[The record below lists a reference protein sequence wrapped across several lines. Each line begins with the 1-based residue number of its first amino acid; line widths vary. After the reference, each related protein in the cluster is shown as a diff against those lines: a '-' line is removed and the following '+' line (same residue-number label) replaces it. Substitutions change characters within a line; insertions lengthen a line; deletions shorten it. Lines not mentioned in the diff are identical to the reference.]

1 MATTTRLAVPISE
14 YLHSSYS
21 PDCDYVDGE
30 LQERNVGE
38 LDHAEV
44 QAALA
49 QWFRSHGKE
58 WNIRAVTELRMR
70 TGPTRFRV
78 ADVCL
83 ISRSEPTEQVPQR
96 PPLAVIEVLS
106 PEDRVSR
113 YQERLDDYRKMGVRH
128 IWVADPQHR
137 RGYDCSTGSWIETTS
152 FAVENS
158 PIAVD
163 LSVIFAE
170 LG

>member
-83 ISRSEPTEQVPQR
+83 IARSEPTEQVQR
-96 PPLAVIEVLS
+96 ENGS
-106 PEDRVSR
+106 
-113 YQERLDDYRKMGVRH
+113 VR
-128 IWVADPQHR
+128 
-137 RGYDCSTGSWIETTS
+137 
-152 FAVENS
+152 FA
-158 PIAVD
+158 
-163 LSVIFAE
+163 F
-170 LG
+170 

>member
-1 MATTTRLAVPISE
+1 MATATRPTITVDD

-30 LQERNVGE
+30 VQERNVGE

-44 QAALA
+44 ETALA
-49 QWFRSHGKE
+49 IWFRSHDKE
-58 WNIRAVTELRMR
+58 WNTRTVVELRIR
-70 TGPTRFRV
+70 VGPTRFRI

-83 ISRSEPTEQVPQR
+83 ISRDAPVEQVPQH

-113 YQERLDDYRKMGVRH
+113 YQQRLDDYRRMGVQN
-128 IWVADPQHR
+128 IWVVDPESR
-137 RGYDCSTGSWIETTS
+137 RGYDCSTGNWIERPS
-152 FAVENS
+152 FSIANS
-158 PIAVD
+158 PITVD
-163 LSVIFAE
+163 LATIFAD
-170 LG
+170 L

>member
-1 MATTTRLAVPISE
+1 MATTARPLTVDE
-14 YLHSSYS
+14 YLHSNYS

-38 LDHAEV
+38 LDHTKL
-44 QAALA
+44 QTALA
-49 QWFRSHGKE
+49 IWFGSHDKE
-58 WNIRAVTELRMR
+58 WNIRTVVELRIQVA
-70 TGPTRFRV
+70 PTRFRI

-83 ISRSEPTEQVPQR
+83 LSRDAPVEQVPQH
-96 PPLAVIEVLS
+96 PPLVIIGVLS

-113 YQERLDDYRKMGVRH
+113 YQERLDDYRKMGVPH
-128 IWVADPQHR
+128 LWVVDPQTR

-163 LSVIFAE
+163 LVVIFAE

>member
-1 MATTTRLAVPISE
+1 MATATRPTLTVDE

-44 QAALA
+44 ETALVM
-49 QWFRSHGKE
+49 WFRSHDKE
-58 WNIRAVTELRMR
+58 WNIRAVVELRIQVS
-70 TGPTRFRV
+70 PTRFRI

-83 ISRSEPTEQVPQR
+83 ISRDAPVEQVPQH

-106 PEDRVSR
+106 PEDRVQR
-113 YQERLDDYRKMGVRH
+113 YQDRLDDYRKMGVRNV
-128 IWVADPQHR
+128 WVVDPQHR
-137 RGYDCSTGSWIETTS
+137 RGYDCSTGSWIETMS
-152 FAVENS
+152 FAIDNS

-163 LSVIFAE
+163 LSAIFAG
-170 LG
+170 LS